1 MKNEFLKLSKKINDS
16 KTQKEVDKIIVE
28 WEIKEQDLEK
38 WIDQIFDNIKEIKLD
53 KLPYML
59 ESLYKANDKIKF
71 LFFCMILE
79 NTFDEIPFI
88 TNLEKIEIFKEKYQM
103 LVPTLAK
110 IAKYSYNR
118 VADCM
123 YLVMLNIDPKGK
135 LFKKDEKE
143 MIIESINDKI
153 SQLISYIKENK
164 KSINNDVYLTMQIF
178 LNVSCYIN
186 DKDTIILIN
195 KAKEIELDFETK
207 IFLIKT
213 EIINGLEIDRNMLLE
228 IARDNEYSYKLFKM
242 LQEIDR
248 EDIFPKEVLM

>member
-123 YLVMLNIDPKGK
+123 YL
-135 LFKKDEKE
+135 DEKE

-164 KSINNDVYLTMQIF
+164 KSINKDVYLTMQIL